1 MKVYKLQNICEFTPF
16 DVTFTIESEA
26 EAKAL
31 YAIFNYCPNVNILP
45 EGMGDTIR
53 KAIGEKY
60 GDLGSST
67 LIARGVQYREFY
79 SGKKED

>member
-1 MKVYKLQNICEFTPF
+1 AHHKVQEFNLF
-16 DVTFTIESEA
+16 KIDFIVESEA

-60 GDLGSST
+60 SDLGSST